1 MAEHGR
7 AAVARPRRTNSG
19 WWCTGALL
27 IGVNLAAG
35 VLIRTV
41 AQGRRPD
48 DLQPN
53 ELVVM
58 AAGGLIFLGSAAWW
72 WGENRRLRRRAHLGA
87 VAHVEPPP
95 LPAAPA
101 RPVELVAK
109 RPVEHGCA
117 ARSSAAQH
125 RSVAPSPPLTATPPR
140 TTWDAPAAAAVELH
154 PVSASRSR
162 PSAQL
167 QALRGLSATMER
179 RMTDAG
185 YLTQRELAGVRD
197 EHIED
202 LAEELGTFPYRLEAW
217 VAEARANT
225 APDSP
230 FMRSA

>member
-1 MAEHGR
+1 MSKHGR
-7 AAVARPRRTNSG
+7 AAVARPRRTKSG

-35 VLIRTV
+35 VLIRAV

-48 DLQPN
+48 DLQPS

-58 AAGGLIFLGSAAWW
+58 AAGGLLFLGSAAWW
-72 WGENRRLRRRAHLGA
+72 WAESRRFRRRARHGG
-87 VAHVEPPP
+87 VGDVEAPR
-95 LPAAPA
+95 LPAAAA
-101 RPVELVAK
+101 RPAELVAK
-109 RPVEHGCA
+109 RPAE
-117 ARSSAAQH
+117 RPAAQCQA
-125 RSVAPSPPLTATPPR
+125 VGPSPPLTATPR
-140 TTWDAPAAAAVELH
+140 ATTWDAPAAAVELH
-154 PVSASRSR
+154 PMSAARSR
-162 PSAQL
+162 PSAPL
-167 QALRGLSATMER
+167 QELRGVSATMAR

-197 EHIED
+197 EDIED

-230 FMRSA
+230 FVRSA

>member
-1 MAEHGR
+1 MPIGERARQGLLMAEHGR
-7 AAVARPRRTNSG
+7 AAVARQRRTNSG

-27 IGVNLAAG
+27 LGVNLAAG

-53 ELVVM
+53 ELRVIAASGVV
-58 AAGGLIFLGSAAWW
+58 FLGAVAWW
-72 WGENRRLRRRAHLGA
+72 WGENRRLRRRSQLGV
-87 VAHVEPPP
+87 VAHVESPPA
-95 LPAAPA
+95 PAAPA
-101 RPVELVAK
+101 RALGHPAK
-109 RPVEHGCA
+109 RPVELVVQ
-117 ARSSAAQH
+117 RPVE
-125 RSVAPSPPLTATPPR
+125 RPVPAT
-140 TTWDAPAAAAVELH
+140 VE
-154 PVSASRSR
+154 R

-167 QALRGLSATMER
+167 QALRGVSATMER

-185 YLTQRELAGVRD
+185 YPTQRELAGVPD
-197 EHIED
+197 ENIED
-202 LAEELGTFPYRLEAW
+202 LAEELNTFPYRLEAW

>member
-7 AAVARPRRTNSG
+7 AAVARQRRTNSG

-53 ELVVM
+53 ELGVM
-58 AAGGLIFLGSAAWW
+58 AASGVVFLGAAAWW
-72 WGENRRLRRRAHLGA
+72 WGENRRLRRRAQLGV
-87 VAHVEPPP
+87 VAHVESPP
-95 LPAAPA
+95 APA
-101 RPVELVAK
+101 TPARPVGLPVKRPVELVVQHPVERPVPPTIE
-109 RPVEHGCA
+109 RPVEPSVE
-117 ARSSAAQH
+117 RP
-125 RSVAPSPPLTATPPR
+125 VAPTA
-140 TTWDAPAAAAVELH
+140 D
-154 PVSASRSR
+154 
-162 PSAQL
+162 L
-167 QALRGLSATMER
+167 QALRGVSATMER

-185 YLTQRELAGVRD
+185 YPTQRELAGVLD
-197 EHIED
+197 DHIED
-202 LAEELGTFPYRLEAW
+202 LAEELNTFPYRLEAW